1 MKRIKNKQALA
12 MAITGFSNGFN
23 TGMAGYQTTY
33 TTTYSAGRAPYTQI
47 HTKLTMTL
55 QLLQPGLPQILR

>member
-33 TTTYSAGRAPYTQI
+33 TTTYSAGRAPYT
-47 HTKLTMTL
+47 
-55 QLLQPGLPQILR
+55 